1 MRGNFTLAG
10 KAVIDKGQQSSRMG
24 MIGVMK
30 MRLFSLT
37 LSVMLV
43 ASSSAFGQSMPAWK
57 SYAQTGNPKDIVP
70 SAGSDVSVAAWLGKK
85 ADTQNGRLQNPVI
98 NQRSITTGPLQLS
111 DVGSSLGVAALDAAS
126 AVRSVGI

>member
-1 MRGNFTLAG
+1 MRVFPLIVAWTFLA
-10 KAVIDKGQQSSRMG
+10 VP
-24 MIGVMK
+24 
-30 MRLFSLT
+30 
-37 LSVMLV
+37 
-43 ASSSAFGQSMPAWK
+43 SAFGQSMPLWK
-57 SYAQTGNPKDIVP
+57 SATQTGNVRDLVL
-70 SAGSDVSVAAWLGKK
+70 SAGSDNSVAAWLEKK